1 MDDIDL
7 GEYIPM
13 DVVNINNMD
22 QNVEQEEQIMNRK
35 EVSPSGKE
43 SPKNKKKPN
52 KPKRK

>member
-1 MDDIDL
+1 MDDIGQL
-7 GEYIPM
+7 EHIPM
-13 DVVNINNMD
+13 ANMNNMD

-35 EVSPSGKE
+35 ELLPYGKE